1 MMCKACSC
9 ITAVMLKVK
18 IDCPDLEKSCTSIN
32 PRESTAKA
40 LQLYPQVFRFSLL
53 QASTA
58 MLSRATVA
66 VSISGLLL
74 LLFAVQLL
82 VFSNRSPPKCVT
94 GSLQARDR
102 APGQPAPAQAAAAT
116 TASAAAAS
124 ATATTASAAAASST
138 RCDSRQADARSVFAP
153 QQSPREP
160 MFKAWKLRGA
170 QGIWHICFPRQ
181 LTYMCPSTLDPRQR
195 LCE

>member
-1 MMCKACSC
+1 MCKACSC
-9 ITAVMLKVK
+9 ITAVMLKAK
-18 IDCPDLEKSCTSIN
+18 FDCPDFEKSSASIN

-40 LQLYPQVFRFSLL
+40 LQVHPQVFRFSLL

-58 MLSRATVA
+58 MLSRATIA

-74 LLFAVQLL
+74 LFAVQML

-124 ATATTASAAAASST
+124 ATAITASAAAASST

-170 QGIWHICFPRQ
+170 QDIWHICFPRQ
-181 LTYMCPSTLDPRQR
+181 LTYMCPSTLDPRQQ

>member
-1 MMCKACSC
+1 MCKACSC
-9 ITAVMLKVK
+9 ITAVMLKAK
-18 IDCPDLEKSCTSIN
+18 FDCPDLEKSFAAIN
-32 PRESTAKA
+32 RRESTAKT
-40 LQLYPQVFRFSLL
+40 LQLHPQEFRFLLL

-58 MLSRATVA
+58 MLSRSTIA
-66 VSISGLLL
+66 VSISGLL

-124 ATATTASAAAASST
+124 ST

-170 QGIWHICFPRQ
+170 QSIWHICFPRQ
-181 LTYMCPSTLDPRQR
+181 LTYMRPRSPPAAVR
-195 LCE
+195 VT